1 ILALVKAIFSCPHP
15 PRPPVITLRNC
26 TMYCPPLQC
35 NGISAPA
42 CVYVCVWVCVYLC
55 VRSVYVCVYVCVCV
69 CVGGGPSSPFPVV
82 SRLLRE
88 TLAYFYTYSIFN
100 APSSAPS
107 PVAHANN

>member
-1 ILALVKAIFSCPHP
+1 MTIGKTIFSCPHP
-15 PRPPVITLRNC
+15 PCPPVITLRNF

-69 CVGGGPSSPFPVV
+69 CVCTCVYAVCVCVYVCVRKCVCTCVFTVKP
-82 SRLLRE
+82 
-88 TLAYFYTYSIFN
+88 T
-100 APSSAPS
+100 
-107 PVAHANN
+107 